1 MQFDKYEKLGAY
13 HWDEYERQTQ
23 YGQHANYV
31 KNWVRIGHTLDVG
44 CGDGL
49 ITSLLDRDAFNTCIG
64 VDDNQTAIDLAE
76 EKGVINVFNRSAYNL
91 EGLTGF
97 DSVYLGDVIEH
108 LEFPEKALCQIKKAL
123 KPDGI
128 LYLVT
133 PPALPTRKMQ
143 DPYHYFEW
151 TPEEMELFMHANGW
165 QLETL
170 TVNPNHVRMYA
181 TFKIIK

>member
-1 MQFDKYEKLGAY
+1 MELSSYATKYAIESFNLNISNQNIFDFLNLNEK
-13 HWDEYERQTQ
+13 
-23 YGQHANYV
+23 
-31 KNWVRIGHTLDVG
+31 KFDV
-44 CGDGL
+44 
-49 ITSLLDRDAFNTCIG
+49 IFM
-64 VDDNQTAIDLAE
+64 
-76 EKGVINVFNRSAYNL
+76 F
-91 EGLTGF
+91 
-97 DSVYLGDVIEH
+97 DVIEH